1 VAIGDGIQDQTMRFM
16 SAMGKNVI
24 VVGGGGGLVQG
35 RRLRHEAHSVR

>member
-24 VVGGGGGLVQG
+24 VVGGGGLVQG